1 MAAVSSSAE
10 YNRMKEVKEFD
21 ETKMGVKGLID
32 SGITTIPKFFVQMPE
47 VRSTIKPCSEDHA
60 GIPLIDLSRMNS
72 PDHRPRI
79 VDEVREAAKNWGFFQ
94 VINHGVPVS
103 VLNKTIESIKSFHEQ
118 PQELK
123 AKHYV
128 RAEQSGVMYAS
139 NIDLFRSKAAS
150 WHDFVH
156 VYMSPEPADVDEIPD
171 ACRSEIVAWD
181 KEATMVAETVA
192 GLLSEG
198 LGVATGKLREA
209 GLLASKS
216 IAGAYYPFCPQSDL
230 TLGLNDHTDPGTL
243 TIISNGEYTSVEHRV
258 RANSSNE
265 PRISII
271 EFFNIDKRVESRLY
285 GPLPELVTPESPAR
299 YRNFTVKDFQDNF
312 NSKGL
317 KTKSFVDKLMV

>member
-21 ETKMGVKGLID
+21 ETKMGVKGLTD

-47 VRSTIKPCSEDHA
+47 VRSTLKPCSEDPA

-79 VDEVREAAKNWGFFQ
+79 VDELREAARQELGFL
-94 VINHGVPVS
+94 P
-103 VLNKTIESIKSFHEQ
+103 KSIKSFHEQ

-128 RAEQSGVMYAS
+128 RAVQSGYAS

-156 VYMSPEPADVDEIPD
+156 MCMSPEPADVDQIPD

-192 GLLSEG
+192 ELLSEG
-198 LGVATGKLREA
+198 LGVAAGKLREA
-209 GLLASKS
+209 GLLATKT
-216 IAGAYYPFCPQSDL
+216 IAGVYYPFCPQPDL
-230 TLGLNDHTDPGTL
+230 TLGLNHHTDPG
-243 TIISNGEYTSVEHRV
+243 IISNGEYTSVEHRV
-258 RANSSNE
+258 LANSSNE
-265 PRISII
+265 PRISIV
-271 EFFNIDKRVESRLY
+271 EFFNVDERVESHRY
-285 GPLPELVTPESPAR
+285 RPLPELVTPESPAR
-299 YRNFTVKDFQDNF
+299 YRNFTIKEYHDNLY
-312 NSKGL
+312 SKGL
-317 KTKSFVDKLMV
+317 DSKSLVEKLMV

>member
-79 VDEVREAAKNWGFFQ
+79 VDELREAAKNWGFFQ

-103 VLNKTIESIKSFHEQ
+103 VLNKTIQSIKSFHEQ

-123 AKHYV
+123 AKHYD
-128 RAEQSGVMYAS
+128 RAEQSGLMYAS
-139 NIDLFRSKAAS
+139 NVDLFRSKAAS
-150 WHDFVH
+150 WHDY
-156 VYMSPEPADVDEIPD
+156 VYVLMSPEPADVDQIPD

-181 KEATMVAETVA
+181 KEATMVTETVA
-192 GLLSEG
+192 ELLSEG
-198 LGVATGKLREA
+198 LGVAAAGKLREA
-209 GLLASKS
+209 GAFGQQVDCGGVLPVLPSVGFDT
-216 IAGAYYPFCPQSDL
+216 GA
-230 TLGLNDHTDPGTL
+230 
-243 TIISNGEYTSVEHRV
+243 
-258 RANSSNE
+258 
-265 PRISII
+265 
-271 EFFNIDKRVESRLY
+271 
-285 GPLPELVTPESPAR
+285 
-299 YRNFTVKDFQDNF
+299 
-312 NSKGL
+312 
-317 KTKSFVDKLMV
+317 